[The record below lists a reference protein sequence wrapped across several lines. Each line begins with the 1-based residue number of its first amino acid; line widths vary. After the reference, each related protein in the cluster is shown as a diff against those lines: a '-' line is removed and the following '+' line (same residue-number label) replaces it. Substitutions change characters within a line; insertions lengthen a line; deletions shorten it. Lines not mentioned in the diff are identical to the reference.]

1 MSENVFFEFKK
12 ENVLDELLRLFEN
25 KGLWQLDKSKF
36 DFFHNY
42 QWPDIILADRKRSLK
57 DKKLDGYAIEL
68 LGSYS
73 KNEEEIGQVTLYM
86 PSVFRCVEDFLKFKG
101 KTDNS
106 FENIKVNVE
115 ILSEIILI
123 HEFIHWLV
131 EMGESPKSTQIWG
144 ETQEKSAKFGLGE
157 RHYISKLPDFKYDD
171 NDSIKYHESFAQIFT
186 NYYCNKIGGIHWE
199 QFEWLEKQQQT
210 QYTVYKD
217 LFPGIWAGRDMII
230 DGVIPDQRIQM
241 IQEEQLEQVFD
252 LLNFTRELDC
262 QSFEVLQVLSKN
274 YQPEDKSNK
283 CRLFFEK
290 IIKSTH
296 IEANFYNNAVN
307 RCGSIHPDL
316 IDENKGTITGKKY
329 GL

>member
-131 EMGESPKSTQIWG
+131 DMGKSPQKLI
-144 ETQEKSAKFGLGE
+144 EKGFIHE
-157 RHYISKLPDFKYDD
+157 LPVFKYECD
-171 NDSIKYHESFAQIFT
+171 DSIEFHESFAQIFT

>member
-1 MSENVFFEFKK
+1 MSNGVFFEFKK
-12 ENVLDELLRLFEN
+12 KNVLDELLSLFEN
-25 KGLWQLDKSKF
+25 KGLWQLDKSKV

-73 KNEEEIGQVTLYM
+73 KNEEGIGQVTLYM

-106 FENIKVNVE
+106 FENIKVNIQ

-131 EMGESPKSTQIWG
+131 DLGKSPQ
-144 ETQEKSAKFGLGE
+144 
-157 RHYISKLPDFKYDD
+157 KLTENGFIHELPLFKYECA
-171 NDSIKYHESFAQIFT
+171 DSIEFHETFAQIFT

-199 QFEWLEKQQQT
+199 LFEWLEKQQQT

-290 IIKSTH
+290 IIKSTD

-316 IDENKGTITGKKY
+316 IDGNKGKITGKKY